1 MQHQIIKI
9 DESKNN
15 KSIFIISLFLKN
27 INLIGKRMHQNL
39 TKSIIDFI
47 IFLTYEYLINR
58 KRISPYIY
66 ETVIFPSISPITI
79 DRNHRDGLETRW
91 AGPVVEKYISRRE
104 TSFTTATKPDRYKC
118 ARILAEAAWRKWDPW
133 RACSCVSR
141 QESFPWISRPHVLAS
156 CPWAPSPLPF

>member
-47 IFLTYEYLINR
+47 IFLTRIPNQQKTNFPIYIRNRNLSINF
-58 KRISPYIY
+58 S
-66 ETVIFPSISPITI
+66 
-79 DRNHRDGLETRW
+79 DH
-91 AGPVVEKYISRRE
+91 
-104 TSFTTATKPDRYKC
+104 
-118 ARILAEAAWRKWDPW
+118 
-133 RACSCVSR
+133 
-141 QESFPWISRPHVLAS
+141 H
-156 CPWAPSPLPF
+156 